1 MFLGEGLVKPVYLV
15 LLPWAELWA
24 THGLECADYL
34 IILSPRRRLFALE
47 NAGCVRKSRA
57 NTIQQLNNEWKWVYH
72 LVYCIWPFTV
82 GVAPSAYICNYHNM
96 YIYICIIYIDIDIV
110 IYVQLNSNWLSK
122 QCLILI
128 VPFALH
134 SCTCWSSL
142 ADNSARKTCSCAFT
156 EAVSASDLV
165 VDGSIGSQGCSKA
178 NAYIVLAS
186 HVFVYQKP
194 ITHLLSRGTVV
205 VYKKQLWV
213 KDEVIHQVELV
224 GWGG

>member
-96 YIYICIIYIDIDIV
+96 YIYYICIIYIDIDIV
-110 IYVQLNSNWLSK
+110 IYVSALTLTDYPSNVWFWLYHLRCTLAPADLRWPTILHVRPAVAPSQRRFLHQTWSWMVPSEARDAPRQMLILCLPLMFSSIKSQLPIYSQEVQWLSTK
-122 QCLILI
+122 N
-128 VPFALH
+128 
-134 SCTCWSSL
+134 
-142 ADNSARKTCSCAFT
+142 NS
-156 EAVSASDLV
+156 
-165 VDGSIGSQGCSKA
+165 G
-178 NAYIVLAS
+178 
-186 HVFVYQKP
+186 
-194 ITHLLSRGTVV
+194 
-205 VYKKQLWV
+205 
-213 KDEVIHQVELV
+213 
-224 GWGG
+224 